1 MGKSAAQIRRMKLRA
16 AARGEEYINDDYD
29 KEKKKQILNP
39 SKNSDKKSTLSK
51 TDVINENILTVARKL
66 RLSLKAIED
75 NTELNSKAKR
85 SAKRKAEAITLEEVN
100 GIVNDDDRND
110 PQVSIPKF
118 SAAKDVLSYL
128 EAKDNQSSLSGD
140 DTNEKQSAKRKKNHN
155 DQKVEMKNSNPYI
168 VFVGQLSYSSTKES
182 VFEYFSRELGII
194 PNDGNLLKVRL
205 LTHKDTGKSKGMA
218 FVEVGSPEML
228 HECFKLHQTHLD
240 GRRINVGKG
249 IYLCELRPFLQ
260 SNSFF
265 IKYLSHTFLY
275 IIVIRTNLWW

>member
-205 LTHKDTGKSKGMA
+205 LT
-218 FVEVGSPEML
+218 
-228 HECFKLHQTHLD
+228 
-240 GRRINVGKG
+240 
-249 IYLCELRPFLQ
+249 
-260 SNSFF
+260 
-265 IKYLSHTFLY
+265 LSTRSRGFQ
-275 IIVIRTNLWW
+275 